1 MNWQTTIWDWLDDPA
16 VRSGL
21 LAFALVCLGLLAWR
35 GDRRRMT
42 RNNADAVGW
51 IPWRDIAFWSAF
63 AAFLVAVF
71 GRFFL

>member
-1 MNWQTTIWDWLDDPA
+1 MDWQATILNWLDDPA

-21 LAFALVCLGLLAWR
+21 LAFALFCLGLVAWR

-42 RNNADAVGW
+42 RSDADAVGW
-51 IPWRDIAFWSAF
+51 MPWRDIAFWSAF